1 MFFPTVRVAVAVL
14 VLGVAA
20 CNAPPWTV
28 SRSPDAIRLRWYSD
42 ETDIAAART
51 IADVHCQLTGKTA
64 VLVSDE
70 QSGSVEIAE
79 YRCR

>member
-1 MFFPTVRVAVAVL
+1 MVRVAVAAL
-14 VLGVAA
+14 MIGVAA
-20 CNAPPWTV
+20 CNGPPWTV
-28 SRSPDAIRLRWYSD
+28 SRSHDAITLRWYTD

-51 IADVHCQLTGKTA
+51 VADLHCRSTGRTA

-70 QSGSVEIAE
+70 QSGSIEIAE

>member
-1 MFFPTVRVAVAVL
+1 M
-14 VLGVAA
+14 LGVAA

-28 SRSPDAIRLRWYSD
+28 RQSPDAITLRWYSD

-51 IADVHCQLTGKTA
+51 IADLHCRSTGGTA

-70 QSGSVEIAE
+70 QNGSIEIAE